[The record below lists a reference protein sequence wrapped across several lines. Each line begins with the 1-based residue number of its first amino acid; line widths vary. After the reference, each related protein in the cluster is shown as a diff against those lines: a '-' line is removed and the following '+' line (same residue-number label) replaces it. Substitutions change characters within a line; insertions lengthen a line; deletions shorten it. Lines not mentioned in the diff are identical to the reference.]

1 MNSAEDYDNFFY
13 ENQEIVL
20 ETPKNKFKGYITKTD
35 KNLLSVVLYACFED
49 KKVVEFESNDCDTE
63 KYIELIKKTSDINIT
78 SYGFSKTYK
87 YKIAAE
93 KILRNTGGIFLQAN
107 VSGQPIEE
115 REGREFVRVIAVIQF
130 IYQKI
135 SMEEFLE
142 TKESYISRPSFT
154 TSVYG
159 IYGVAS
165 PKVYGTHGEKDEDT
179 PINPKLEN
187 LLIAINSKLDV
198 ILSILNPEASI
209 FSDVK
214 EKRVSISGSGI
225 MWTEETEEE
234 TDKNNATQNKEK
246 NKEDL
251 KLKRGD
257 ILKIT
262 MLFPSIPQFVVKA
275 LAQVVNVSEYPPDEG
290 SNKAKISF
298 ACKFTAINESDRDE
312 IIKFTFEQQRRQIA
326 KQNIERL
333 S

>member
-1 MNSAEDYDNFFY
+1 MKKEEDYDNFFY

-20 ETPKNKFKGYITKTD
+20 ETPQKKFKGYIAKLD
-35 KNLLSVVLYACFED
+35 ENILNIILYACFED
-49 KKVVEFESNDCDTE
+49 KKVLEFDLNDCNPE
-63 KYIELIKKTSDINIT
+63 KDIELIKKTDDINIIN
-78 SYGFSKTYK
+78 YGFSKTYK
-87 YKIAAE
+87 YKIAIH
-93 KILRNTGGIFLQAN
+93 KIFRNTSGIFIKAN
-107 VSGQPIEE
+107 ISGKPIEE

-142 TKESYISRPSFT
+142 TKESYIARPSFT

-165 PKVYGTHGEKDEDT
+165 PKVYGTHAEKDEDI

-225 MWTEETEEE
+225 MWIEE
-234 TDKNNATQNKEK
+234 TDKNDTIQNKNKDE

-251 KLKRGD
+251 NLKLGD

-262 MLFPSIPQFVVKA
+262 MLFPSVPQFVVKA
-275 LAQVVNVSEYPPDEG
+275 LAQVVNVSEYPSDEG

-326 KQNIERL
+326 KQNREQL
-333 S
+333 

>member
-1 MNSAEDYDNFFY
+1 MTNAENYDKYFF

-20 ETPKNKFKGYITKTD
+20 ESPQKKFKGYITKVE
-35 KNLLSVVLYACFED
+35 KNFLNIILYAYLEG
-49 KKVVEFESNDCDTE
+49 KQTVEFKINNYDPEEDID
-63 KYIELIKKTSDINIT
+63 YIKKIDDLNII
-78 SYGFSKTYK
+78 SYGFSKTYR
-87 YKIAAE
+87 YKIIAE
-93 KILRNTGGIFLQAN
+93 DVFRKKDGIFIKIKISDMPA
-107 VSGQPIEE
+107 EE
-115 REGREFVRVIAVIQF
+115 REGREFVRVVAVIQF

-135 SMEEFLE
+135 SIEEFLE
-142 TKESYISRPSFT
+142 TKESYITRPSFT

-165 PKVYGTHGEKDEDT
+165 PKVYLTSNEKDEDA
-179 PINPKLEN
+179 PVNPKLEK

-214 EKRVSISGSGI
+214 EKKVSLSGSGI
-225 MWTEETEEE
+225 MWAEEKGEKPTAQNNNEE
-234 TDKNNATQNKEK
+234 NF
-246 NKEDL
+246 
-251 KLKRGD
+251 KLNLGD

-275 LAQVVNVSEYPPDEG
+275 LAQIVNVSEYSQEEDL
-290 SNKAKISF
+290 NKGKISF

-326 KQNIERL
+326 QQNMEHL

>member
-1 MNSAEDYDNFFY
+1 MNNPEDFDKFFY
-13 ENQEIVL
+13 ENQEVVL
-20 ETPKNKFKGYITKTD
+20 ETPKKKFKGYIAKID
-35 KNLLSVVLYACFED
+35 RNLLNIVLYACFAD
-49 KKVVEFESNDCDTE
+49 KKVVEFELNDCDPE
-63 KYIELIKKTSDINIT
+63 KDIELIKKTADLNIV

-87 YKIAAE
+87 YKITAD
-93 KILRNTGGIFLQAN
+93 KILRNTGGIFLQAKAF
-107 VSGQPIEE
+107 GQPLEE

-130 IYQKI
+130 IYQRI
-135 SMEEFLE
+135 SMDEFLE

-165 PKVYGTHGEKDEDT
+165 PRVYGTQGEKDEDV

-234 TDKNNATQNKEK
+234 KDKNDAAK
-246 NKEDL
+246 NKENL

>member
-1 MNSAEDYDNFFY
+1 MNNAEDYDNFFY

-20 ETPKNKFKGYITKTD
+20 ETPQKKFKGYITKID
-35 KNLLSVVLYACFED
+35 KNLLNIVLYACFVD
-49 KKVVEFESNDCDTE
+49 KKVVEFELNDCDPE
-63 KYIELIKKTSDINIT
+63 KDIELIKKTADINIT
-78 SYGFSKTYK
+78 NYGFSKTYK

-93 KILRNTGGIFLQAN
+93 KILRNTGGIFLQAKI
-107 VSGQPIEE
+107 SGQPLEE

-135 SMEEFLE
+135 SIDEFLE

-165 PKVYGTHGEKDEDT
+165 PRIYGTPGEKDEDT

-187 LLIAINSKLDV
+187 ILIAINSKLDV

-225 MWTEETEEE
+225 MWTEEI
-234 TDKNNATQNKEK
+234 DKNDAAQ

-326 KQNIERL
+326 KQNIEHL